1 MNKIKIYINHI
12 NFLVKLPNYDYK
24 YKNIIE
30 ILTNRLS
37 TYRFK
42 YDYHKKRNI
51 RVKDR
56 VFAAINNS
64 KLEYRFNINMLKDF
78 IVTLGQQGIGKE
90 DLEIYRKDEC
100 TSKKLDLEF
109 AKGINLKDYQS
120 TYENI
125 LLEKKLPYMLV
136 DLMTGY
142 GKATSLDTKIR
153 IKDGWKL
160 MKDIKVDDKVIGRD
174 GLETNV
180 VGVYPQGVVD
190 MYCITFEDGRSSKV
204 SGDHLWTAILMD
216 NERKVM
222 TTLEINEYM
231 KTNTCSIDLPK
242 PEISTIKHYIISPC
256 SLGAMINDESDT
268 THNHIPIEYLNGSI
282 EQRDE
287 LLSSLLHIN
296 LNYIKSKEL
305 YYITTNKKLANDMV
319 LLARSLGYVSHAEN
333 NKPGRYFIT
342 IKKAELLNIK
352 TIEKIPSEEAQCIAV
367 DNEDKL
373 FVIDDYIVTHNTILS
388 LHTVSQINKRFGV
401 LVLPKYIDK
410 WTNDVKELTNIQ
422 DNELYVVKGG
432 DSLNNLVT
440 LADNDELE
448 AKIIIFSI
456 RTISNYIKEYENALY
471 EDEFTYECKPE
482 DLMDRLGIGLILNDE
497 THQEFHAVFKS
508 CLYLDPCRFI
518 GLSATLD
525 HNDANVRKMYNIMF
539 PGAARISNIV
549 EYKPYIHVVDVTYSI
564 NSTKQIKYKRP
575 QGYNHIL
582 YEDSI
587 IKNNL
592 LLKSYTEMIEHYF
605 KIGYLDRRVEG
616 DKILVFVAS
625 IKMATILTEHFAMK
639 YDDLDVR
646 RYVEDDP
653 YENVMEGDVVIS
665 TVLSSGTALDI
676 KGLITVIQTISIKSL
691 QAVKQAYG
699 RLRNL
704 EGKEM
709 YYYSIHC
716 KEIPN
721 HSANAKSNKS
731 ILLPMS
737 KYWKDKYY
745 NKTLRT
751 Y

>member
-12 NFLVKLPNYDYK
+12 NFLVKLPNYDYR
-24 YKNIIE
+24 YKSIIE
-30 ILTNRLS
+30 ILINRLS
-37 TYRFK
+37 TYKFK
-42 YDYHKKRNI
+42 YDYHKRRNV

-78 IVTLGQQGIGKE
+78 IVTLGQQGVGKE
-90 DLEIYRKDEC
+90 ELEIYKKGEC
-100 TSKKLDLEF
+100 TSNKLDLEF
-109 AKGINLKDYQS
+109 VKNINLKDYQV

-153 IKDGWKL
+153 ISDGWKF
-160 MKDIKVDDKVIGRD
+160 MRDIEIGDKVIGRD

-180 VGVYPQGVVD
+180 VGVYPQGIVD
-190 MYCITFEDGRSSKV
+190 MYRITFEDGRSSKV
-204 SGDHLWTAILMD
+204 SGDHLWSILMD
-216 NERKVM
+216 DERKVM
-222 TTLEINEYM
+222 STLEVKEYID
-231 KTNTCSIDLPK
+231 TNTCYIDLPG
-242 PEISTIKHYIISPC
+242 PEVSTTKEYDISPS
-256 SLGAMINDESDT
+256 SLGMMINNNT
-268 THNHIPIEYLNGSI
+268 NKIYNYIPTKYLNGSI
-282 EQRDE
+282 EQRYE
-287 LLSSLLHIN
+287 LLGSLLHTN
-296 LNYIKSKEL
+296 LNNSKDQEL
-305 YYITTNKKLANDMV
+305 YYATTSNRLANDIT
-319 LLARSLGYVSHAEN
+319 LLARSLGYLVFVDN
-333 NKPGRYFIT
+333 NYSSNYYIT
-342 IKKAELLNIK
+342 IKSSSLLAVRS
-352 TIEKIPSEEAQCIAV
+352 IEKIASEEAQCIAV
-367 DNEDKL
+367 DNKDKL

-388 LHTVSQINKRFGV
+388 THTIVKINRRFGI

-410 WTNDVKELTNIQ
+410 WISDVKELTNIQ

-432 DSLNNLVT
+432 SSLNNLVT
-440 LADNDELE
+440 LADNNELE
-448 AKIIIFSI
+448 AKVIIFSI

-482 DLMDRLGIGLILNDE
+482 DLMERLGIGLILNDE

-525 HNDANVRKMYNIMF
+525 HNDANIRKMYNIMF
-539 PGAARISNIV
+539 PGVARISNIV
-549 EYKPYIHVVDVTYSI
+549 EYQPYIHVVDVTYSI
-564 NSTKQIKYKRP
+564 NSIKRIKYKRP

-616 DKILVFVAS
+616 DKILIFVAS
-625 IKMATILTEHFAMK
+625 IKMATILTEHFSMK

-676 KGLITVIQTISIKSL
+676 KGLITIIQTISIKSL

-704 EGKEM
+704 KDKEM
-709 YYYSIHC
+709 YYYSLHC

-721 HSANAKSNKS
+721 HSANARSNKG

-737 KYWKDKYY
+737 KYWEEEYY
-745 NKTLRT
+745 NKILRV